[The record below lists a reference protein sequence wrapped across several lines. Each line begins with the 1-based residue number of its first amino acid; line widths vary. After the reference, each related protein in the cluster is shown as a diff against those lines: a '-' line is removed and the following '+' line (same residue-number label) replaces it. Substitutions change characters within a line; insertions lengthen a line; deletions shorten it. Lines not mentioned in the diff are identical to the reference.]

1 MKKAVAIST
10 AASCL
15 LIIAWWYIAI
25 YEPAPPNRRP
35 APEQY
40 RRLSPEQLDS
50 LWLESVRQSGEPVL
64 I

>member
-40 RRLSPEQLDS
+40 RR
-50 LWLESVRQSGEPVL
+50 
-64 I
+64 